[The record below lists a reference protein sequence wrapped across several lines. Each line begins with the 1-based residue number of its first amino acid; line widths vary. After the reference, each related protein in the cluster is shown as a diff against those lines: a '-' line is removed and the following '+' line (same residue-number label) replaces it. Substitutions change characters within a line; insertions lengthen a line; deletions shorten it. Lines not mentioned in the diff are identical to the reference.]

1 MYEEQYGGIYFNSLI
16 WLLILPSSWY
26 TFPCKLV
33 TRIRCLIE
41 IISCTWW
48 VWVFSQPVCWIV
60 NGYYGKNLYV
70 DHFWELKGSRWQSKL
85 FYLGLCISIRP
96 LSIEGPSN
104 ELNWERHSE
113 AAVDVSALSLFCQRM
128 HIKPDVRII
137 IMTSIPKR
145 LIMVIGQSGLFCP
158 IQSVIIW
165 VIDKIGEPQSRSPI
179 C

>member
-1 MYEEQYGGIYFNSLI
+1 MYLMSLSILSTCLLDSEWILWEELICWSL
-16 WLLILPSSWY
+16 LG
-26 TFPCKLV
+26 V
-33 TRIRCLIE
+33 
-41 IISCTWW
+41 
-48 VWVFSQPVCWIV
+48 
-60 NGYYGKNLYV
+60 
-70 DHFWELKGSRWQSKL
+70 KGSRWQSKL

-145 LIMVIGQSGLFCP
+145 LIMVIGQSGLFFP

-165 VIDKIGEPQSRSPI
+165 VIDKIGGPQSRSPI